1 LIVSVWFPGTNQD
14 VDSVHPTEYSQSIHP
29 SIHPSTAPVSF
40 VRRLEYDS
48 VIGSRYSQS
57 TQDLACECER
67 RIQPAMPT
75 TNGILQKTPRS
86 PRTIARK
93 QGTTV
98 TMITAVEDDGEEH
111 SPHGVVPTNNINNN
125 NNADDDD
132 YIPGPPSHVKAPADR
147 VFSQHSIGNSSNKS
161 RLGNSSGGL
170 LARVLRSGNNHNKRE
185 QAKADGNNS
194 TNNSM
199 NNSSIGDELALS
211 NTEHRWAGAGI
222 LASRTDLELPPEE
235 FAAGCN
241 LLQAAARGDQ
251 LAMDRLLRAR
261 PKHVNFR
268 DYDRRTALHVAA
280 SEGHLHI
287 CQYLIEN
294 KQAAINRSDRW
305 GGSPLD
311 DAHRHRHEPIVQ
323 YLREK
328 GATTGSGNRTANLIK
343 AAADGDVDEVKMLL
357 ASAKRSLETA
367 HLTANRKHSP
377 TNKNVR
383 NGSLVNG
390 GNDEDKKSKFS
401 DKLDVNQGD
410 YDKRTALHLA
420 SGEGHASIVLALCE
434 AGADPNVE
442 DRWKRRPL
450 DDAFAG
456 GTDGAYEECV
466 AILQRF
472 GAARGLQRSTTSN
485 VNLELDKSSKRQ
497 SDNLKI
503 NFGELEMIDRIGAGA
518 FGEIYKCRWRGT
530 LVAAKIIKTAK
541 IRKEWVN
548 RQISAAIKKGKDVD
562 EAIHELDEAEMAQ
575 NERDLAI
582 ADFHQEISVLKSL
595 RHPQIVL
602 LLAYSTTA
610 DYEVMISELMKCSL
624 LDVFKSHMVQGTRM
638 RKRTQIIYAT
648 QLARGMNYLHTCSPP
663 IIHRDLKPANLLI
676 DHSGVLKISDFG
688 LSKIRPDPG
697 KKETEKYTMTGE
709 TGSYRFMAPE
719 VFRHEEYNETVD
731 IYSYAMILFYL
742 LVGRPPWPTI
752 SGMNAVKKAAEEGD
766 RPNVPRDMD
775 LRMQSLLKECWDENA
790 SMRPAFQRILA
801 NLEAYSKEVFHTD
814 SDNIVSTLSPD
825 IESDCT
831 CILL

>member
-1 LIVSVWFPGTNQD
+1 
-14 VDSVHPTEYSQSIHP
+14 
-29 SIHPSTAPVSF
+29 
-40 VRRLEYDS
+40 
-48 VIGSRYSQS
+48 
-57 TQDLACECER
+57 
-67 RIQPAMPT
+67 
-75 TNGILQKTPRS
+75 
-86 PRTIARK
+86 
-93 QGTTV
+93 
-98 TMITAVEDDGEEH
+98 
-111 SPHGVVPTNNINNN
+111 
-125 NNADDDD
+125 
-132 YIPGPPSHVKAPADR
+132 
-147 VFSQHSIGNSSNKS
+147 
-161 RLGNSSGGL
+161 
-170 LARVLRSGNNHNKRE
+170 
-185 QAKADGNNS
+185 
-194 TNNSM
+194 
-199 NNSSIGDELALS
+199 
-211 NTEHRWAGAGI
+211 
-222 LASRTDLELPPEE
+222 
-235 FAAGCN
+235 
-241 LLQAAARGDQ
+241 
-251 LAMDRLLRAR
+251 
-261 PKHVNFR
+261 
-268 DYDRRTALHVAA
+268 
-280 SEGHLHI
+280 
-287 CQYLIEN
+287 
-294 KQAAINRSDRW
+294 
-305 GGSPLD
+305 
-311 DAHRHRHEPIVQ
+311 
-323 YLREK
+323 
-328 GATTGSGNRTANLIK
+328 
-343 AAADGDVDEVKMLL
+343 
-357 ASAKRSLETA
+357 
-367 HLTANRKHSP
+367 
-377 TNKNVR
+377 
-383 NGSLVNG
+383 
-390 GNDEDKKSKFS
+390 
-401 DKLDVNQGD
+401 VNQGD

-541 IRKEWVN
+541 IRKEW
-548 RQISAAIKKGKDVD
+548 
-562 EAIHELDEAEMAQ
+562 

-801 NLEAYSKEVFHTD
+801 NLE
-814 SDNIVSTLSPD
+814 
-825 IESDCT
+825 
-831 CILL
+831 